1 MSEARVAELIQAAV
15 ENLQQQMSSALRAE
29 FSATA
34 VAAEARLGHVQ
45 SEMSAD
51 LRREFEATRESFD
64 ERIRTL
70 TNSIDFEVTKK
81 FNDVEAASKAERLGT
96 QQALEHK
103 IGELT
108 AA

>member
-1 MSEARVAELIQAAV
+1 MAETVSEARVAELIQAAV

-70 TNSIDFEVTKK
+70 TNSIDFERSRHALWKRKMAGKTTPLTKGVGK
-81 FNDVEAASKAERLGT
+81 
-96 QQALEHK
+96 
-103 IGELT
+103 
-108 AA
+108 